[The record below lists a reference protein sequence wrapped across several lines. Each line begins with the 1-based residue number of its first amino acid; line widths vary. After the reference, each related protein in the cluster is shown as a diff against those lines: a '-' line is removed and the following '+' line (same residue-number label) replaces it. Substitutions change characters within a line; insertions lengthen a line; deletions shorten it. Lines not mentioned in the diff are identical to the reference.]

1 MNATITVGELLVV
14 LMSIL
19 GVGVLGY
26 LVVLLM
32 KVNETLKS
40 IQGLVH
46 RNEKHLDETLEL
58 IPRVLEN
65 VEGIT
70 DNVNKSMGHVQST
83 IENVSEV
90 SDYVHDMVEGINN
103 DVVEPLKEVFKVLLL
118 IKSIFGGSKKKKW
131 F

>member
-19 GVGVLGY
+19 GVGVLAY
-26 LVVLLM
+26 LVILLM
-32 KVNETLKS
+32 KVNETLKN
-40 IQGLVH
+40 IQGIVN
-46 RNEKHLDETLEL
+46 RNEKYLDETLER

-70 DNVNKSMGHVQST
+70 DNVNKSMVHVQST
-83 IENVSEV
+83 IENVSDV
-90 SDYVHDMVEGINN
+90 SDYVTDMVEGINEE
-103 DVVEPLKEVFKVLLL
+103 VVEPLKEVFKILLM
-118 IKSIFGGSKKKKW
+118 IKSIFGGPKKKRW

>member
-19 GVGVLGY
+19 GVGVLAY
-26 LVVLLM
+26 LVMLLV
-32 KVNETLKS
+32 KVNDTLKN
-40 IQGLVH
+40 IQGIVS
-46 RNEKHLDETLEL
+46 RNEKHLDETLER

-70 DNVNKSMGHVQST
+70 DNVNKSMVHVQST
-83 IENVSEV
+83 IENVSDV
-90 SDYVHDMVEGINN
+90 SDYVTDMVEGINEE
-103 DVVEPLKEVFKVLLL
+103 VVEPLKEVFKILLM

>member
-19 GVGVLGY
+19 GVGVLAY
-26 LVVLLM
+26 LVMLLM

-40 IQGLVH
+40 VQQIVTK
-46 RNEKHLDETLEL
+46 NEKHLDETLER

-70 DNVNKSMGHVQST
+70 GHVNQSMVHVQST
-83 IENVSEV
+83 IENVSDV
-90 SDYVHDMVEGINN
+90 TDYVTDMVEGINEE
-103 DVVEPLKEVFKVLLL
+103 VIEPLKEAFKLLL
-118 IKSIFGGSKKKKW
+118 MIKSIFGGSKKKKW

>member
-14 LMSIL
+14 LLSLL
-19 GVGVLGY
+19 GVGVLAY
-26 LVVLLM
+26 LIVLLM
-32 KVNETLKS
+32 KVNESLKS
-40 IQGLVH
+40 IQQIVNK
-46 RNEKHLDETLEL
+46 NEKHLNETLER

-70 DNVNKSMGHVQST
+70 GNVDKSMVHVQTT

-90 SDYVHDMVEGINN
+90 TDYATDMVKGINEE
-103 DVVEPLKEVFKVLLL
+103 VVVPLKEVFKLLL
-118 IKSIFGGSKKKKW
+118 MIKSLFGGSKKKKW